1 MQRYFKIKGLYSL
14 LLSRAELVIKLMKKQ
29 ILHILVIA
37 SMSFIIGACDFLKEE
52 DSVETNEPSYTNTL
66 DQSLGS
72 NQGAVTDYFYD
83 FENDV
88 NASYFRYNPNLM
100 ANYATYLDYYNL
112 FGEDPT
118 TMSFRTFPDHLV
130 SMTSGDEVEFTQ
142 RNYIDTLS
150 VADSVVYD
158 SVLMT
163 STPFKN
169 LERLEW
175 NLEAEP
181 SLQRYK
187 LVNSDW
193 VVSDTMLYYNDTFD
207 VSAYWAIV
215 DTPFIDNGLL
225 FVDSSEWNDT
235 DYVFISDDPIR
246 FLNTFEFIK
255 QQLSYD
261 SLVFRMNTDC
271 NDNGNWDGS
280 ETAGQD
286 YNGDGVY
293 EVLYEYSDN
302 NNNGEYD
309 AGDDVIQDFDGNDT
323 ISVAYEFL
331 DRGNGFW
338 DPHEPYYDIDSSGT
352 YDLNEPYQ
360 DRNCNNK
367 WDGAELYEDLDASGD
382 YTEGDSFIDRGN
394 NVFDEAEEY
403 SLRDINSDGS
413 VDTLLYLTGDKP
425 NNLMVDWT
433 DPANPMVMLDIQL
446 GDDVTDRWGTTYLD
460 IIEEI
465 DFYDL
470 KQQFADDVDSLVTLF
485 TREEV
490 GHVSGAGASL
500 SPDDYYITKSEWFR
514 TAGGQTERFYN
525 YHIFHEPGHLN
536 QIVYPSYFLP
546 VGFYFSPNDIEDGF
560 WHKRNLESEVLYYTS
575 NGYLRDG
582 EMVDTAYY
590 DTTEIAVYFIEK
602 SYRVESTSVVVPAGH
617 RSSMDQPAPDTT
629 FSDCFKVT
637 QDLTMTM
644 VGSGVDFGQKTI
656 SWLAKNKGLV
666 KSEVYIRWT
675 EHPYDSDYTQN
686 NSYLDTTNQAWVGLN
701 RIELTSVD
709 IDAENNVFKKLTNPV
724 KTVTLKDIGDRSEF
738 DFDPFYISTQ
748 SGIHTLDMR
757 ELAE

>member
-1 MQRYFKIKGLYSL
+1 
-14 LLSRAELVIKLMKKQ
+14 MKKQ
-29 ILHILVIA
+29 ILHILVIS
-37 SMSFIIGACDFLKEE
+37 SMPFIIGACDFLNEE
-52 DSVETNEPSYTNTL
+52 ESEQTSETSYTNTL

-72 NQGAVTDYFYD
+72 NQGAVADYFYD

-130 SMTSGDEVEFTQ
+130 SMTESDEAEFTQ

-255 QQLSYD
+255 QQLSDD
-261 SLVFRMNTDC
+261 SLVFRINTDC
-271 NDNGNWDGS
+271 NDNGRWDAS
-280 ETAGQD
+280 ETESQD
-286 YNGDGVY
+286 FNGDGVY

-367 WDGAELYEDLDASGD
+367 WDDAELYEDLDASGD
-382 YTEGDSFIDRGN
+382 YTEGDSFVDRGN
-394 NVFDEAEEY
+394 NVFDEEEEY
-403 SLRDINSDGS
+403 SLKDNNSDGS

-425 NNLMVDWT
+425 NNLLVDWT
-433 DPANPMVMLDIQL
+433 DPANPIVMLDIQL

-460 IIEEI
+460 VIEEI

-470 KQQFADDVDSLVTLF
+470 KQQYADDVDSLVTLF
-485 TREEV
+485 TREKV
-490 GHVSGAGASL
+490 GHVNDAGASL
-500 SPDDYYITKSEWFR
+500 SPDDYYITKSEWSR

-525 YHIFHEPGHLN
+525 YHIFHEPRHLN

-582 EMVDTAYY
+582 EIVDTAYY

-637 QDLTMTM
+637 QNLTMTM

-686 NSYLDTTNQAWVGLN
+686 SSYLDTTNQAWVGLN
-701 RIELTSVD
+701 RIELTTVD

-748 SGIHTLDMR
+748 SGIHTLDIR

>member
-1 MQRYFKIKGLYSL
+1 
-14 LLSRAELVIKLMKKQ
+14 MKKQ
-29 ILHILVIA
+29 ILHILVVT

-52 DSVETNEPSYTNTL
+52 ELEETKEVSYTNTL
-66 DQSLGS
+66 EQNLGS
-72 NQGAVTDYFYD
+72 NQGAVTDYFYN

-130 SMTSGDEVEFTQ
+130 SMTSNDEAEFTQ

-215 DTPFIDNGLL
+215 DTPFIQNGLL

-235 DYVFISDDPIR
+235 DYVFIADDPIR
-246 FLNTFEFIK
+246 FLNTFEFNK
-255 QQLSYD
+255 QQLSDD
-261 SLVFRMNTDC
+261 SLVFRINTDC
-271 NDNGNWDGS
+271 NDNGRWDGS
-280 ETAGQD
+280 ETASQD
-286 YNGDGVY
+286 YNGDGIY
-293 EVLYEYSDN
+293 EALYEYSDN

-331 DRGNGFW
+331 DRGNGIW

-360 DRNCNNK
+360 DRNCNSK
-367 WDGAELYEDLDASGD
+367 WDDAELYEDLDASGD

-394 NVFDEAEEY
+394 NVFDEEEEY
-403 SLRDINSDGS
+403 SLKDINSDGS

-433 DPANPMVMLDIQL
+433 EPANPMVMLDIQL

-460 IIEEI
+460 VIEEI

-470 KQQFADDVDSLVTLF
+470 KQQYADDVDSLVTLF

-490 GHVSGAGASL
+490 GHVSAAGASL
-500 SPDDYYITKSEWFR
+500 SPDDYYITKSEWSR

-560 WHKRNLESEVLYYTS
+560 WHKRNLESQVLYYTS

-701 RIELTSVD
+701 RIELTSVN

-724 KTVTLKDIGDRSEF
+724 KTVTLKDIGDRSLF

>member
-1 MQRYFKIKGLYSL
+1 
-14 LLSRAELVIKLMKKQ
+14 MKKQ
-29 ILHILVIA
+29 ILHILVVT

-52 DSVETNEPSYTNTL
+52 ELEETKEVSYTNTL
-66 DQSLGS
+66 DQNLGS
-72 NQGAVTDYFYD
+72 SQGAVTDYFYN

-130 SMTSGDEVEFTQ
+130 SMTSNDEAEFTQ

-215 DTPFIDNGLL
+215 DTPFIQNGLL

-235 DYVFISDDPIR
+235 DYVFIADDPIR
-246 FLNTFEFIK
+246 FLNTFEFNK
-255 QQLSYD
+255 QQLSDD
-261 SLVFRMNTDC
+261 SLVFRINTDC
-271 NDNGNWDGS
+271 NDNGRWDGS

-286 YNGDGVY
+286 YNGDGIY
-293 EVLYEYSDN
+293 EALYEYSDN

-331 DRGNGFW
+331 DRGNGIW

-360 DRNCNNK
+360 DRNCNSK
-367 WDGAELYEDLDASGD
+367 WDDAELYEDLDASGD
-382 YTEGDSFIDRGN
+382 YTEGDSFVDRGN
-394 NVFDEAEEY
+394 NVFDEEEEY
-403 SLRDINSDGS
+403 SLKDINSDGS

-433 DPANPMVMLDIQL
+433 EPANPMVMLDIQL

-460 IIEEI
+460 VIEEI

-470 KQQFADDVDSLVTLF
+470 KQQYADDVDSLVTLF

-490 GHVSGAGASL
+490 GHVSAAGASL
-500 SPDDYYITKSEWFR
+500 SPDDYYITKSEWSR

-560 WHKRNLESEVLYYTS
+560 WHKRNLESQVLYYTS

-701 RIELTSVD
+701 RIELTSVN

-724 KTVTLKDIGDRSEF
+724 KTVTLKDIGDRSVF

>member
-1 MQRYFKIKGLYSL
+1 M
-14 LLSRAELVIKLMKKQ
+14 LLSMAELVIKLMKKQ
-29 ILHILVIA
+29 ILHIILVVGIA
-37 SMSFIIGACDFLKEE
+37 LLINACDFLKDE
-52 DSVETNEPSYTNTL
+52 DSEQEQAANFTNTL
-66 DQSLGS
+66 DQNLGGT
-72 NQGAVTDYFYD
+72 QGAVGDYFYN

-88 NASYFRYNPNLM
+88 DASFFRYNPNLM
-100 ANYATYLDYYNL
+100 ANYETYLDYYSL
-112 FGEDPT
+112 FGVDPT
-118 TMSFRTFPDHLV
+118 RMSFRTFPDHLV
-130 SMTSGDEVEFTQ
+130 SMTPSDEAEFTE
-142 RNYIDTLS
+142 RHYIDSLS

-158 SVLMT
+158 SIQMT

-175 NLEAEP
+175 NLLAEP
-181 SLQRYK
+181 ILQRYK

-193 VVSDTMLYYNDTFD
+193 VVSDTMLFYNDTFD
-207 VSAYWAIV
+207 VSAYWAVV

-255 QQLSYD
+255 QQLSDD
-261 SLVFRMNTDC
+261 SLVFRSNTDC
-271 NDNGNWDGS
+271 NDNGQWDGS
-280 ETAGQD
+280 ETTIAD
-286 YNGDGVY
+286 YNGNGIY

-309 AGDDVIQDFDGNDT
+309 AGDGVIQDFDGNDT
-323 ISVAYEFL
+323 ISVAYEFV
-331 DRGNGFW
+331 DRGNGIW
-338 DPHEPYYDIDSSGT
+338 DPQEPYYDIDSSGT
-352 YDLNEPYQ
+352 HTIDEPYQ

-367 WDGAELYEDLDASGD
+367 WDDAEEYVDGDGSGTYSD
-382 YTEGDSFIDRGN
+382 GESFTDRGN
-394 NVFDEAEEY
+394 NIYDEEEEY
-403 SLRDINSDGS
+403 SLKDMNSDGVS
-413 VDTLLYLTGDKP
+413 DTLLYLTGDKP
-425 NNLMVDWT
+425 DNLIVDWT
-433 DPANPMVMLDIQL
+433 DPSSPEVLLEIHL
-446 GDDVTDRWGTTYLD
+446 GDDVVNRWGTTYTD
-460 IIEEI
+460 VIEEV

-470 KQQFADDVDSLVTLF
+470 KQQYADDVDSLITLF

-490 GHVSGAGASL
+490 GHVNSTGSSL
-500 SPDDYYITKSEWFR
+500 SPDDYYITKSEWTK

-525 YHIFHEPGHLN
+525 YHIFHEPDHLN

-602 SYRVESTSVVVPAGH
+602 SFQVESASIVVPAGH
-617 RSSMDQPAPDTT
+617 RASMDQPASDTT
-629 FSDCFKVT
+629 FSDCFMVT
-637 QDLTMTM
+637 QNMTMTM

-709 IDAENNVFKKLTNPV
+709 ISSENNVFRKLTRPV
-724 KTVTLKDIGDRSEF
+724 KSVTLKDVGDRSEF
-738 DFDPFYISTQ
+738 DFDPFYISAQ
-748 SGIHTLDMR
+748 SGIHTLDLR
-757 ELAE
+757 ELGE

>member
-1 MQRYFKIKGLYSL
+1 M
-14 LLSRAELVIKLMKKQ
+14 LLSMAELVIKLMKKQ
-29 ILHILVIA
+29 ILHIILVVGIA
-37 SMSFIIGACDFLKEE
+37 LLINACDFLKDE
-52 DSVETNEPSYTNTL
+52 DSEQEQAANFTNTL
-66 DQSLGS
+66 DQNLGGT
-72 NQGAVTDYFYD
+72 QGAVGDYFYN

-88 NASYFRYNPNLM
+88 DASFFRYNPNLM
-100 ANYATYLDYYNL
+100 ANYETYLDYYSL
-112 FGEDPT
+112 FGVDPT
-118 TMSFRTFPDHLV
+118 RMSFRTFPDHLV
-130 SMTSGDEVEFTQ
+130 SMTPSDEAEFTE
-142 RNYIDTLS
+142 RHYIDSLS

-158 SVLMT
+158 SIQMT

-175 NLEAEP
+175 NLLAEP
-181 SLQRYK
+181 ILQRYK

-193 VVSDTMLYYNDTFD
+193 VVSDTMLFYNDTFD
-207 VSAYWAIV
+207 VSAYWAVV

-255 QQLSYD
+255 QQLSDD
-261 SLVFRMNTDC
+261 SLVFRSNTDC
-271 NDNGNWDGS
+271 NDNGQWDGS
-280 ETAGQD
+280 ETTIAD
-286 YNGDGVY
+286 YNGNGIY

-323 ISVAYEFL
+323 ISVAYEFV
-331 DRGNGFW
+331 DRGNGIW
-338 DPHEPYYDIDSSGT
+338 DPQEPYYDIDSSGT
-352 YDLNEPYQ
+352 HTIDEPYQ

-367 WDGAELYEDLDASGD
+367 WDDAEEYVDGDGSGTYSD
-382 YTEGDSFIDRGN
+382 GESFTDRGN
-394 NVFDEAEEY
+394 NIYDEEEEY
-403 SLRDINSDGS
+403 SLKDMNSDGVS
-413 VDTLLYLTGDKP
+413 DTLLYLTGDKP
-425 NNLMVDWT
+425 DNLIVDWT
-433 DPANPMVMLDIQL
+433 DPSSPEVLLEIHL
-446 GDDVTDRWGTTYLD
+446 GDDVVNRWGTTYTD
-460 IIEEI
+460 VIEEV

-470 KQQFADDVDSLVTLF
+470 KQQYADDVDSLITLF

-490 GHVSGAGASL
+490 GHVNSTGSSL
-500 SPDDYYITKSEWFR
+500 SPDDYYITKSEWTK

-525 YHIFHEPGHLN
+525 YHIFHEPDHLN

-602 SYRVESTSVVVPAGH
+602 SFQVESASIVVPAGH
-617 RSSMDQPAPDTT
+617 RASMDQPASDTT
-629 FSDCFKVT
+629 FSDCFMVT
-637 QDLTMTM
+637 QNMTMTM

-709 IDAENNVFKKLTNPV
+709 ISSENNVFRKLTRPV
-724 KTVTLKDIGDRSEF
+724 KSVTLKDVGDRSEF
-738 DFDPFYISTQ
+738 DFDPFYISAQ
-748 SGIHTLDMR
+748 SGIHTLDLR
-757 ELAE
+757 ELGE

>member
-1 MQRYFKIKGLYSL
+1 
-14 LLSRAELVIKLMKKQ
+14 MKKQ
-29 ILHILVIA
+29 ILHKSVILYTALFV
-37 SMSFIIGACDFLKEE
+37 GACDFLKEE
-52 DSVETNEPSYTNTL
+52 EAEQEESINYTNTL
-66 DQSLGS
+66 GQNLGGT
-72 NQGAVTDYFYD
+72 QGAVADYFYN
-83 FENDV
+83 FESNVD
-88 NASYFRYNPNLM
+88 ASYFRYNPNLM
-100 ANYATYLDYYNL
+100 ANYESYLDYYNL
-112 FGEDPT
+112 FGQDPT
-118 TMSFRTFPDHLV
+118 KMSFRTFPNHLV
-130 SMTSGDEVEFTQ
+130 SMTSADESEFTQ
-142 RNYIDTLS
+142 RYYIDSLS
-150 VADSVVYD
+150 VADSTVSD

-193 VVSDTMLYYNDTFD
+193 VVSDTMLYYSDTFD

-215 DTPFIDNGLL
+215 DTPFIESGLL

-246 FLNTFEFIK
+246 FLNTFEFVK
-255 QQLSYD
+255 QQLSDD

-271 NDNGNWDGS
+271 NDNGRWDDS
-280 ETAGQD
+280 ELTGVD
-286 YNGDGVY
+286 YNGNGIY
-293 EVLYEYSDN
+293 EVLYEYNDN
-302 NNNGEYD
+302 NNNGVYD
-309 AGDDVIQDFDGNDT
+309 AGDDIIQDYDGNDT
-323 ISVAYEFL
+323 ISVAYEFV
-331 DRGNGFW
+331 DRGNGIW

-367 WDGAELYEDLDASGD
+367 WDDAEAYSDNDGSGNYSD
-382 YTEGDSFIDRGN
+382 GDSFVDRGN
-394 NVFDEAEEY
+394 NVYDASEEY
-403 SLRDINSDGS
+403 RLKDLNSDG
-413 VDTLLYLTGDKP
+413 VLDTLLYLTGDKP
-425 NNLMVDWT
+425 DNLIVDWA
-433 DPANPMVMLDIQL
+433 DSDSPEVMLNLQL
-446 GDDVTDRWGTTYLD
+446 GDDVTDRWGNVYTD
-460 IIEEI
+460 VIEEI
-465 DFYDL
+465 DYFDL
-470 KQQFADDVDSLVTLF
+470 KQQFANDVDSLVTLF
-485 TREEV
+485 TREKV
-490 GHVSGAGASL
+490 GHVDVAGASL
-500 SPDDYYITKSEWFR
+500 SPDDYYITKSEWTK

-560 WHKRNLESEVLYYTS
+560 WHKKNLESEVLYYTS

-590 DTTEIAVYFIEK
+590 DTTDIAVYFIEK
-602 SYRVESTSVVVPAGH
+602 SYRVESSSVVVPAGH
-617 RSSMDQPAPDTT
+617 RPSLDQPAPDTT

-637 QDLTMTM
+637 QDMTMTM

-686 NSYLDTTNQAWVGLN
+686 SSYLDSTNQAWLGLN

-709 IDAENNVFKKLTNPV
+709 IDSETNVFKKLTKPV
-724 KTVTLKDIGDRSEF
+724 KTVTLKNIEQQSEF

-748 SGIHTLDMR
+748 SGIQTLDLR

>member
-1 MQRYFKIKGLYSL
+1 
-14 LLSRAELVIKLMKKQ
+14 MKKQ

-37 SMSFIIGACDFLKEE
+37 SMSFIIGACDFLNEE

-130 SMTSGDEVEFTQ
+130 SMTSGDEAEFTQ

-446 GDDVTDRWGTTYLD
+446 GDDVTDRWGNTYLD

>member
-1 MQRYFKIKGLYSL
+1 M
-14 LLSRAELVIKLMKKQ
+14 AELVIKLMKKQ
-29 ILHILVIA
+29 ILHIILAVGMALLIN
-37 SMSFIIGACDFLKEE
+37 ACDFLKDEE
-52 DSVETNEPSYTNTL
+52 SEQEQEINFTNTL
-66 DQSLGS
+66 DQNLGGS
-72 NQGAVTDYFYD
+72 QGAVGDYFYN

-88 NASYFRYNPNLM
+88 DASFFRYNPNLM
-100 ANYATYLDYYNL
+100 ANYDTYLDYYSL

-118 TMSFRTFPDHLV
+118 RMSFRTFPDHLV
-130 SMTSGDEVEFTQ
+130 SMTSSDEAEFTE
-142 RNYIDTLS
+142 RHYIDSLS

-158 SVLMT
+158 SIQMN

-193 VVSDTMLYYNDTFD
+193 VVSDTMLFYNDTFD
-207 VSAYWAIV
+207 VSAYWAVV

-255 QQLSYD
+255 QQLSDD
-261 SLVFRMNTDC
+261 SLVFRSNTDC
-271 NDNGNWDGS
+271 NDNGQWDGS
-280 ETAGQD
+280 EATITD
-286 YNGDGVY
+286 YNGNGIY

-323 ISVAYEFL
+323 ISIAYEFI
-331 DRGNGFW
+331 DRGNGIW
-338 DPHEPYYDIDSSGT
+338 DPEEPYHDIDSSGT

-367 WDGAELYEDLDASGD
+367 WDDEEEYVDGDDSGTYSD
-382 YTEGDSFIDRGN
+382 GESFTDRGN
-394 NVFDEAEEY
+394 NLYDDEEEY
-403 SLRDINSDGS
+403 SLKDVNSDGVS
-413 VDTLLYLTGDKP
+413 DTLLYLTGDKP
-425 NNLMVDWT
+425 DNLIVDWT
-433 DPANPMVMLDIQL
+433 DPSSPEILLEIHL
-446 GDDVTDRWGTTYLD
+446 GDDVVNRWGTTYTD
-460 IIEEI
+460 VIEEV

-485 TREEV
+485 TRQEV
-490 GHVSGAGASL
+490 GHVNSSGSSL
-500 SPDDYYITKSEWFR
+500 SPDDYYITKSEW
-514 TAGGQTERFYN
+514 TKTQGGQTERFYN

-536 QIVYPSYFLP
+536 QIIYPSYFLP

-602 SYRVESTSVVVPAGH
+602 SYQVESASVVVPAGH
-617 RSSMDQPAPDTT
+617 RASMDQPAADTT
-629 FSDCFKVT
+629 FSDCFMVT
-637 QDLTMTM
+637 QNTTMTM

-709 IDAENNVFKKLTNPV
+709 ISSENNVFRKMTRPV
-724 KTVTLKDIGDRSEF
+724 KTITLKEVGDRSEF
-738 DFDPFYISTQ
+738 DFDPFYINAQ
-748 SGIHTLDMR
+748 SGIHTLDLR
-757 ELAE
+757 ELSE

>member
-1 MQRYFKIKGLYSL
+1 M
-14 LLSRAELVIKLMKKQ
+14 AELVIKLMKKQ
-29 ILHILVIA
+29 ILHITLVVGIA
-37 SMSFIIGACDFLKEE
+37 LLINACDFLKDE
-52 DSVETNEPSYTNTL
+52 DSEQEQAANFTNTL
-66 DQSLGS
+66 DQNLGGT
-72 NQGAVTDYFYD
+72 QGAVGDYFYN

-88 NASYFRYNPNLM
+88 DASFFRYNPNLM
-100 ANYATYLDYYNL
+100 ANYDTYLDYYSL

-118 TMSFRTFPDHLV
+118 RMSFRTFPDHLV
-130 SMTSGDEVEFTQ
+130 SMTSSDEAEFTE
-142 RNYIDTLS
+142 RHYIDSLS

-158 SVLMT
+158 SIQMT

-175 NLEAEP
+175 NLLAEP

-193 VVSDTMLYYNDTFD
+193 VVSDTMLFYNDTFD
-207 VSAYWAIV
+207 VSAYWAVV

-255 QQLSYD
+255 QQLSDD
-261 SLVFRMNTDC
+261 SLVFRSNTDC
-271 NDNGNWDGS
+271 NDNGQWDGS
-280 ETAGQD
+280 ETTIAD
-286 YNGDGVY
+286 YNGNGIY

-323 ISVAYEFL
+323 ISVAYEFV
-331 DRGNGFW
+331 DRGNGIW
-338 DPHEPYYDIDSSGT
+338 DPQEPYYDIDSSGT
-352 YDLNEPYQ
+352 HTIDEPYQ

-367 WDGAELYEDLDASGD
+367 WDDEEEYVDGDGSGTYSD
-382 YTEGDSFIDRGN
+382 GESFTDRGN
-394 NVFDEAEEY
+394 NLFDDEEEY
-403 SLRDINSDGS
+403 SLKDMNSDG
-413 VDTLLYLTGDKP
+413 VIDTLLYLTGDKP
-425 NNLMVDWT
+425 DNLIVDWT
-433 DPANPMVMLDIQL
+433 DPSSPEILLEIHL
-446 GDDVTDRWGTTYLD
+446 GDDVVNRWGTTYTD
-460 IIEEI
+460 VIEEV

-470 KQQFADDVDSLVTLF
+470 KQQYADDVDSLITLF

-490 GHVSGAGASL
+490 GHVNSSGSSL
-500 SPDDYYITKSEWFR
+500 SPDDYYITKSEWTK

-602 SYRVESTSVVVPAGH
+602 SYQVESASVVVPAGH
-617 RSSMDQPAPDTT
+617 RASMDQPAADTT
-629 FSDCFKVT
+629 FSDCFRVT
-637 QDLTMTM
+637 QNTTMTM

-686 NSYLDTTNQAWVGLN
+686 SSYLDTTNQAWVGLN

-709 IDAENNVFKKLTNPV
+709 ISSESNVFRKLTRPI
-724 KTVTLKDIGDRSEF
+724 KTVTLKEVGDRSEF
-738 DFDPFYISTQ
+738 DFDPFYINAQ
-748 SGIHTLDMR
+748 SGIHTLDLR
-757 ELAE
+757 ELSE

>member
-1 MQRYFKIKGLYSL
+1 
-14 LLSRAELVIKLMKKQ
+14 MKKQ
-29 ILHILVIA
+29 ILHILLVVGMALLIN
-37 SMSFIIGACDFLKEE
+37 ACDFLKDEE
-52 DSVETNEPSYTNTL
+52 SEQEQEINFTNTL
-66 DQSLGS
+66 DQNLGGA
-72 NQGAVTDYFYD
+72 QGAVGDYFYN

-88 NASYFRYNPNLM
+88 DASFFRYNPNLM
-100 ANYATYLDYYNL
+100 ANYDTYLDYYSL

-118 TMSFRTFPDHLV
+118 RMSFRTFPDHLV
-130 SMTSGDEVEFTQ
+130 SMTSSDEAEFTE
-142 RNYIDTLS
+142 RHYIDSLS

-158 SVLMT
+158 SIQMN

-193 VVSDTMLYYNDTFD
+193 VVSDTMLFYNDTFD
-207 VSAYWAIV
+207 VSAYWAVV

-255 QQLSYD
+255 QQLSND
-261 SLVFRMNTDC
+261 SLVFRSNTDC
-271 NDNGNWDGS
+271 NDNGQWDGS
-280 ETAGQD
+280 EATITD
-286 YNGDGVY
+286 YNGNGIY

-323 ISVAYEFL
+323 ISIAYEFI
-331 DRGNGFW
+331 DRGNGIW
-338 DPHEPYYDIDSSGT
+338 DPEEPYHDIDSSGT

-367 WDGAELYEDLDASGD
+367 WDDEEEYVDGDDSGTYSD
-382 YTEGDSFIDRGN
+382 GESFTDRGN
-394 NVFDEAEEY
+394 NLYDDEEEY
-403 SLRDINSDGS
+403 SLKDVNSDGVS
-413 VDTLLYLTGDKP
+413 DTLLYLTGDKP
-425 NNLMVDWT
+425 DNLIVDWT
-433 DPANPMVMLDIQL
+433 DPSSPEILLEIHL
-446 GDDVTDRWGTTYLD
+446 GDDVVNRWGTTYTD
-460 IIEEI
+460 VIEEV

-490 GHVSGAGASL
+490 GHVNSSGSSL
-500 SPDDYYITKSEWFR
+500 SPDDYYITKSEW
-514 TAGGQTERFYN
+514 TKTQGGQTERFYN

-536 QIVYPSYFLP
+536 QIIYPSYFLP

-602 SYRVESTSVVVPAGH
+602 SYQVESASVVVPAGH
-617 RSSMDQPAPDTT
+617 RASMDQPAADTT
-629 FSDCFKVT
+629 FSDCFMVT
-637 QDLTMTM
+637 QNTTMTM

-701 RIELTSVD
+701 RIELTSID
-709 IDAENNVFKKLTNPV
+709 ISSENNVFRKLTRPV
-724 KTVTLKDIGDRSEF
+724 KTVRLKEVGDRSEF
-738 DFDPFYISTQ
+738 DFDPFYINAQ
-748 SGIHTLDMR
+748 SGIHTLDLR
-757 ELAE
+757 ELSE

>member
-1 MQRYFKIKGLYSL
+1 M
-14 LLSRAELVIKLMKKQ
+14 LLSVAELVIKLMKKQ
-29 ILHILVIA
+29 ILHIILVVGIA
-37 SMSFIIGACDFLKEE
+37 LLINACDFLKDE
-52 DSVETNEPSYTNTL
+52 DSEQEQAANFTNTL
-66 DQSLGS
+66 DQNLGG
-72 NQGAVTDYFYD
+72 NQGAVGDYFYN

-88 NASYFRYNPNLM
+88 DASFFRYNPNLM
-100 ANYATYLDYYNL
+100 ANYETYLDYYSL
-112 FGEDPT
+112 FGVDPT
-118 TMSFRTFPDHLV
+118 RMSFRTFPDHLV
-130 SMTSGDEVEFTQ
+130 SMTPSDEAEFTE
-142 RNYIDTLS
+142 RHYIDSLS

-158 SVLMT
+158 SIQMT

-175 NLEAEP
+175 NLLAEP
-181 SLQRYK
+181 ILQRYK

-193 VVSDTMLYYNDTFD
+193 VVSDTMLFYNDTFD
-207 VSAYWAIV
+207 VSAYWAVV

-255 QQLSYD
+255 QQLSDD
-261 SLVFRMNTDC
+261 SLVFRSNTDC
-271 NDNGNWDGS
+271 NDNGQWDGS
-280 ETAGQD
+280 ETTIAD
-286 YNGDGVY
+286 YNGNGIY

-323 ISVAYEFL
+323 ISVAYEFV
-331 DRGNGFW
+331 DRGNGIW
-338 DPHEPYYDIDSSGT
+338 DPQEPYYDIDSSGT
-352 YDLNEPYQ
+352 HTIDEPYQ

-367 WDGAELYEDLDASGD
+367 WDDAEEYVDGDGSGTYSD
-382 YTEGDSFIDRGN
+382 GESFTDRGN
-394 NVFDEAEEY
+394 NIYDEEEEY
-403 SLRDINSDGS
+403 SLKDMNSDGVS
-413 VDTLLYLTGDKP
+413 DTLLYLTGDKP
-425 NNLMVDWT
+425 DNLIVDWT
-433 DPANPMVMLDIQL
+433 DPSSPEVLLEIHL
-446 GDDVTDRWGTTYLD
+446 GDDVVNRWGTTYTD
-460 IIEEI
+460 VIEEV

-470 KQQFADDVDSLVTLF
+470 KQQYADDVDSLITLF

-490 GHVSGAGASL
+490 GHVNSTGSSL
-500 SPDDYYITKSEWFR
+500 SPDDYYITKSEWTK

-525 YHIFHEPGHLN
+525 YHIFHEPDHLN

-602 SYRVESTSVVVPAGH
+602 SFQVESASIVVPAGH
-617 RSSMDQPAPDTT
+617 RASMDQPASDTT
-629 FSDCFKVT
+629 FSDCFMVT
-637 QDLTMTM
+637 QNMTMTM

-709 IDAENNVFKKLTNPV
+709 ISSENNVFRKLTRPV
-724 KTVTLKDIGDRSEF
+724 KSVTLKDVGDRSEF
-738 DFDPFYISTQ
+738 DFDPFYISAQ
-748 SGIHTLDMR
+748 SGIHTLDLR
-757 ELAE
+757 ELDE

>member
-1 MQRYFKIKGLYSL
+1 
-14 LLSRAELVIKLMKKQ
+14 MKKQ
-29 ILHILVIA
+29 ILHILIVA
-37 SMSFIIGACDFLKEE
+37 SMPFIIGACDFLKEE
-52 DSVETNEPSYTNTL
+52 ESGQTNETSYTNTL

-72 NQGAVTDYFYD
+72 NQGAVADYFYD

-130 SMTSGDEVEFTQ
+130 SMTESDEAEFTQ

-255 QQLSYD
+255 QQLSDD
-261 SLVFRMNTDC
+261 SLVFRINTDC
-271 NDNGNWDGS
+271 NDNGRWDAS
-280 ETAGQD
+280 ETESQD
-286 YNGDGVY
+286 FNGDGVY

-367 WDGAELYEDLDASGD
+367 WDDAELYEDLDASGD
-382 YTEGDSFIDRGN
+382 YTEGDSFVDRGN
-394 NVFDEAEEY
+394 NVFDEEEEY
-403 SLRDINSDGS
+403 SLKDNNSDGS

-425 NNLMVDWT
+425 NNLLVDWT

-460 IIEEI
+460 VIEEI

-470 KQQFADDVDSLVTLF
+470 KQQYADDVDSLVTLF
-485 TREEV
+485 TREKV
-490 GHVSGAGASL
+490 GHVNDAGASL
-500 SPDDYYITKSEWFR
+500 SPDDYYITKSEWSR

-525 YHIFHEPGHLN
+525 YHIFHEPRHLN

-582 EMVDTAYY
+582 EIVDTAYY

-686 NSYLDTTNQAWVGLN
+686 SSYLDTTNQAWVGLN
-701 RIELTSVD
+701 RIELTTVD